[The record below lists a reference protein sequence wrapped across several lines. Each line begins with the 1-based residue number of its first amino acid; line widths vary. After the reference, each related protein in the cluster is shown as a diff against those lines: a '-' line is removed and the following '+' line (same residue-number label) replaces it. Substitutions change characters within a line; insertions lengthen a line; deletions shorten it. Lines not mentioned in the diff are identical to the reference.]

1 MAAMVIDRRP
11 IDVRDCGYGLRLADA
26 VDGIDSLAVCFH
38 VLAGVC
44 QSRFLFFTDS
54 GKAST
59 HRQNWGPMVGEC
71 GVDGSVDGVLVI
83 DAWTRAS
90 GEPWVING
98 ANANSRKRTIPENR

>member
-1 MAAMVIDRRP
+1 MLGIVAMACVSPMPSMESIVWPYASMYAPGSANLVFSSSLTVERHRRID
-11 IDVRDCGYGLRLADA
+11 
-26 VDGIDSLAVCFH
+26 
-38 VLAGVC
+38 
-44 QSRFLFFTDS
+44 
-54 GKAST
+54 AST

-90 GEPWVING
+90 GKPWVING